1 MTHYVLKKDHSAN
14 VLKGINKLED
24 YKRGDRQDQL
34 RSYCKIQV
42 EMMMIAA
49 RKWQKLKRKANEF
62 KSTLGH

>member
-34 RSYCKIQV
+34 GSYCKIQV

-62 KSTLGH
+62 KSTL